1 MFARSRHQLI
11 AVALGCMDAESLR
24 SADCLFAGGTALAM
38 RFGEYRESVDIDF
51 VVAADSSYR
60 RLRETCKQGG
70 FDALMV
76 PGQRVVVAGPMRIDQ
91 YGIRTRL
98 LVAGTPLK
106 FEIIREGRIPLE
118 KPGITDVVMGLATA
132 TVTDLVAMKLLAN
145 SDRWA
150 DPTVFSRDIID
161 LAMIQPNRQVLT
173 QAIAKASVA
182 YGEGV
187 VRDARSAIA
196 WLLERGAVLQRCQQ
210 AMGMEQP
217 RAMLVHR
224 LRRLAMSLETVS
236 PCQ

>member
-1 MFARSRHQLI
+1 
-11 AVALGCMDAESLR
+11 
-24 SADCLFAGGTALAM
+24 
-38 RFGEYRESVDIDF
+38 
-51 VVAADSSYR
+51 
-60 RLRETCKQGG
+60 
-70 FDALMV
+70 
-76 PGQRVVVAGPMRIDQ
+76 
-91 YGIRTRL
+91 
-98 LVAGTPLK
+98 
-106 FEIIREGRIPLE
+106 
-118 KPGITDVVMGLATA
+118 MGLATA

-217 RAMLVHR
+217 RAVLVHR
-224 LRRLAMSLETVS
+224 LRRLSVSLETVN
-236 PCQ
+236 PGR

>member
-1 MFARSRHQLI
+1 
-11 AVALGCMDAESLR
+11 
-24 SADCLFAGGTALAM
+24 
-38 RFGEYRESVDIDF
+38 
-51 VVAADSSYR
+51 
-60 RLRETCKQGG
+60 
-70 FDALMV
+70 
-76 PGQRVVVAGPMRIDQ
+76 MRIDQ

-98 LVAGTPLK
+98 LVGGTPLK

-118 KPGITDVVMGLATA
+118 KPGRTDVVMGLA

-182 YGEGV
+182 YGESV

-196 WLLERGAVLQRCQQ
+196 WLLERDAVLQRCQQ
-210 AMGMEQP
+210 AMGVEQP
-217 RAMLVHR
+217 RAVLVHR
-224 LRRLAMSLETVS
+224 LRRLSLSLETVN
-236 PCQ
+236 PGR